1 MSAITTPTGR
11 TAVTGTAPPMNQTF
25 KETTMYTRRMQQIRR
40 NVQQRR
46 VHETQRQVQVAAERE
61 QMRAT
66 IHAIV
71 R

>member
-1 MSAITTPTGR
+1 MTS
-11 TAVTGTAPPMNQTF
+11 TAEEN
-25 KETTMYTRRMQQIRR
+25 EMYTKRMQQIRR
-40 NVQQRR
+40 DQHRRR
-46 VHETQRQVQVAAERE
+46 VHETHRRVQAEAERE